1 LPAPFARFSRLLLGC
16 AELGEEVLQTS
27 VAAAGREAIRS
38 DFTRSLATAAAALRA
53 AAVETELPDGE
64 PAGAFA
70 RARDRCR
77 EAAIAARAAGLDVD
91 TLRCAAA
98 CERAALLCERALAEV
113 AYDAAVDERVR
124 RIEMNEKVF
133 REINERVRKISDT
146 FGAGE
151 SELEILCECGDR
163 SCTDTLE
170 LPLSEYQ
177 AVRADRQL
185 FVVKP
190 GHELEFAEHV
200 VEERGGHVIV
210 RKPQA

>member
-1 LPAPFARFSRLLLGC
+1 MPAPFARFSRLLLGC
-16 AELGEEVLQTS
+16 AELCEEVLQTS

-38 DFTRSLATAAAALRA
+38 DFTRSLTAAAAALRA

-64 PAGAFA
+64 RAGAFA

-98 CERAALLCERALAEV
+98 CERALAEV
-113 AYDAAVDERVR
+113 TYDAAVDERVR
-124 RIEMNEKVF
+124 RIEANEKVF

-170 LPLSEYQ
+170 LPLSEYK
-177 AVRADRQL
+177 AVRADEQL

-200 VEERGGHVIV
+200 VEEREGYVIV